1 MRKPSKIED
10 VRETGGVRLT
20 YACPFCGKETVI
32 ELNLD
37 ETLALSDGLANH
49 RHIQDI
55 FPKMDATNR
64 EVMVSGM
71 CPKCQDKW
79 FNEPEED
86 DEEYVDEFGNVGEAN
101 AAAADL
107 C

>member
-37 ETLALSDGLANH
+37 ETLDLSSGLANH
-49 RHIQDI
+49 RHVQDI
-55 FPKMDATNR
+55 FPNMDATNR
-64 EVMVSGM
+64 EVMVSGI
-71 CPKCQDKW
+71 CPKCQDEYFK
-79 FNEPEED
+79 EDPEE
-86 DEEYVDEFGNVGEAN
+86 EEGEEE
-101 AAAADL
+101 
-107 C
+107 